1 MLEPDVLLAVRWS
14 GSGGKNGPDRPQIL
28 ELTCKNGTKNQQTL
42 KGMILVKI
50 PAGCEGTLN
59 SFHLLHD
66 NAIRQEA
73 SILQV
78 PLDLQTEDLFD
89 PNFMQELVL
98 SEQDVQSV
106 LENLTLD
113 VSQTHPLASVKDKLK
128 LVKLLDSHNQN
139 LAFLAMVKFVLI
151 GILGIGTTL
160 LILYVIFKKLKT
172 KLGFPRQPRGRNIVN
187 PGHENNME
195 MENRDADGD
204 PIYQPLEPLNN
215 Q

>member
-1 MLEPDVLLAVRWS
+1 MVLA
-14 GSGGKNGPDRPQIL
+14 
-28 ELTCKNGTKNQQTL
+28 
-42 KGMILVKI
+42 KI
-50 PAGCEGTLN
+50 PPGCEGTLN

-89 PNFMQELVL
+89 PHFMQELLL

-139 LAFLAMVKFVLI
+139 LAFLSTIKFTLI
-151 GILGIGTTL
+151 GILCMGTIL
-160 LILYVIFKKLKT
+160 LMIFAMYKKMRT
-172 KLGFPRQPRGRNIVN
+172 RFGFPRNPRPGRDVGN
-187 PGHENNME
+187 PGHGNME

-204 PIYQPLEPLNN
+204 PIYQPLNVN
-215 Q
+215 